1 MKRHFI
7 GLGILMF
14 FLSTLPVYAGAPLD
28 TVQTNVNKVLDV
40 LRDPK
45 LKAES
50 AKEIKKEKLEAIYEQ
65 MFDEVELSR
74 RTLGG
79 NWNKLNPAQQ
89 QEFIQLYRQILEKA
103 YIDKI
108 LSYTNEKIVFS
119 KENMLSNN
127 QAEVQTKVITS
138 SKEIPIFY
146 RVILKDGT
154 WKVYD
159 VVVENVSLVQNY
171 RSQFN
176 SILAKNTPDQ
186 LLEIL
191 RKKVKGTI
199 GTQESEGTGLR
210 VDLPG
215 SMPLLALTI
224 NILPINLICQKET
237 KERGYS
243 HHETSLIS
251 GFTFGF
257 SRRGLCS
264 PPFPCLPFPSSAVFQ
279 PAVMAVFQFR
289 ADLR

>member
-1 MKRHFI
+1 MERHFI

-14 FLSTLPVYAGAPLD
+14 FLSTLPVSAGAPLD

-50 AKEIKKEKLEAIYEQ
+50 AKEIKKEKLDAIYEQ

-89 QEFIQLYRQILEKA
+89 QEFVQLYRKILEKA
-103 YIDKI
+103 YLDKI

-127 QAEVQTKVITS
+127 QAEVQAKVITS
-138 SKEIPIFY
+138 SNEIPIFY
-146 RVILKDGT
+146 RVILKGDT

-159 VVVENVSLVQNY
+159 VGAENVSLVQNY

-176 SILAKNTPDQ
+176 SILEKNTPDQ

-191 RKKVKGTI
+191 RKKVKG
-199 GTQESEGTGLR
+199 Q
-210 VDLPG
+210 
-215 SMPLLALTI
+215 
-224 NILPINLICQKET
+224 
-237 KERGYS
+237 
-243 HHETSLIS
+243 
-251 GFTFGF
+251 
-257 SRRGLCS
+257 
-264 PPFPCLPFPSSAVFQ
+264 
-279 PAVMAVFQFR
+279 
-289 ADLR
+289 

>member
-1 MKRHFI
+1 M
-7 GLGILMF
+7 
-14 FLSTLPVYAGAPLD
+14 
-28 TVQTNVNKVLDV
+28 

-79 NWNKLNPAQQ
+79 NWKKLNPAQQ

-191 RKKVKGTI
+191 RKKVKG
-199 GTQESEGTGLR
+199 Q
-210 VDLPG
+210 
-215 SMPLLALTI
+215 
-224 NILPINLICQKET
+224 
-237 KERGYS
+237 
-243 HHETSLIS
+243 
-251 GFTFGF
+251 
-257 SRRGLCS
+257 
-264 PPFPCLPFPSSAVFQ
+264 
-279 PAVMAVFQFR
+279 
-289 ADLR
+289 

>member
-1 MKRHFI
+1 MKRHFM
-7 GLGILMF
+7 GLSVLMF

-45 LKAES
+45 LKDES
-50 AKEIKKEKLEAIYEQ
+50 SKGIKKEKLEAIYGQ
-65 MFDEVELSR
+65 MFDEVELSM

-79 NWNKLNPAQQ
+79 NWTKLNPAQQ
-89 QEFIQLYRQILEKA
+89 KEFIQLYRQILEKA

-146 RVILKDGT
+146 KVILKGGT
-154 WKVYD
+154 WEVYD
-159 VVVENVSLVQNY
+159 VVIENVSLVQNY

-191 RKKVKGTI
+191 REKVKG
-199 GTQESEGTGLR
+199 Q
-210 VDLPG
+210 
-215 SMPLLALTI
+215 
-224 NILPINLICQKET
+224 
-237 KERGYS
+237 
-243 HHETSLIS
+243 
-251 GFTFGF
+251 
-257 SRRGLCS
+257 
-264 PPFPCLPFPSSAVFQ
+264 
-279 PAVMAVFQFR
+279 
-289 ADLR
+289 

>member
-1 MKRHFI
+1 MTRHFI

-14 FLSTLPVYAGAPLD
+14 FLSTLPVYAAAPLD

-74 RTLGG
+74 RTLGA
-79 NWNKLNPAQQ
+79 NWGKLNPAQQ
-89 QEFIQLYRQILEKA
+89 QEFVQLFRQILEKA

-108 LSYTNEKIVFS
+108 LSYTNEKIVFA
-119 KENMLSNN
+119 KESMLSNN

-146 RVILKDGT
+146 RVTLKEGT

-159 VVVENVSLVQNY
+159 VVIENVSLVQNY

-186 LLEIL
+186 LLEVL
-191 RKKVKGTI
+191 RKKVKG
-199 GTQESEGTGLR
+199 Q
-210 VDLPG
+210 
-215 SMPLLALTI
+215 
-224 NILPINLICQKET
+224 
-237 KERGYS
+237 
-243 HHETSLIS
+243 
-251 GFTFGF
+251 
-257 SRRGLCS
+257 
-264 PPFPCLPFPSSAVFQ
+264 
-279 PAVMAVFQFR
+279 
-289 ADLR
+289 